1 MNKKEFRDL
10 RITDTRSYY
19 KPFKYAWCFDD
30 WLRHEQSHWIHTEV
44 PMLDDVKDWKNH
56 LSKEQKLFLTHIF
69 RFFTQGD
76 LDVAGGYVHNYL
88 PYFPQLARPYMW
100 PRIHI

>member
-44 PMLDDVKDWKNH
+44 PMLDDVKDWK
-56 LSKEQKLFLTHIF
+56 KAVAKGDMEQSEM
-69 RFFTQGD
+69 D
-76 LDVAGGYVHNYL
+76 E
-88 PYFPQLARPYMW
+88 
-100 PRIHI
+100 